1 MPLGGCVHAKVVREK
16 EPGVGL
22 GHVDAKPTYPRL
34 TMKYNIEKINLIAQK
49 VAEVVKEA
57 IEEEGQE
64 QTLIGDVEMAMRE
77 GLREIGQQ
85 ALKCF
90 LETADGEVEAEIECA
105 CGGKLKY
112 QRRRKATI
120 WSVFDKVVYRR
131 AYYAGCVCGKGYA
144 PVDRRYG
151 IEPGKV
157 TAGLAHLIA
166 LSGIHKAFEDG
177 KKWLKEYLLFEVSEN
192 TVRAETQTM
201 GELQRQAD
209 ADLVKETQD
218 EASLQKR
225 EQSQP
230 PAPDILYGSI
240 DAAKVR
246 IEPRDEQEK
255 AVENRENWRDM
266 KAGCWYE
273 GEIVPQ
279 SQRSSRQKDKA
290 QREGTVVRAKNKK
303 YFCDIDKAEQFGK
316 LLWATGCAV
325 GADRARILVFICD
338 GAVWIWNLIAHYFP
352 NAVQIVDWYHAAD
365 RLKRIA
371 EEAFSNLVE
380 RQAWLEGVTEDLWQ
394 GRVELVIEAC
404 QRLAKKSNLAKQSLT
419 YYGDNLERMRYA
431 QFRTAGYLIGSGV
444 IESGCKQIV
453 TQRLKLPGAQW
464 NLDGAILTAK
474 ARAAWL
480 SGNWQ
485 KLVSA
490 RSLLPLAA

>member
-1 MPLGGCVHAKVVREK
+1 
-16 EPGVGL
+16 
-22 GHVDAKPTYPRL
+22 
-34 TMKYNIEKINLIAQK
+34 MKYNIETINQIGKML
-49 VAEVVKEA
+49 AEVVEEA
-57 IEEEGQE
+57 IQAEGRE
-64 QTLIGDVEMAMRE
+64 DILIGDVELAIRE
-77 GLREIGQQ
+77 SLLKVGGQ

-90 LETADGEVEAEIECA
+90 LETADGKAETEMACQ

-112 QRRRKATI
+112 QRRREATI

-131 AYYAGCVCGKGYA
+131 AYYAACACGKGLA
-144 PVDRRYG
+144 PVDQRYG

-157 TAGLAHLIA
+157 TSGLAHLVA
-166 LSGIHKAFEDG
+166 LSGIHKAFADG
-177 KKWLKEYLLFEVSEN
+177 RKWLKEYLLFEVSEN
-192 TVRAETQTM
+192 TVRAETQKM

-209 ADLVKETQD
+209 AVLVKEMQA
-218 EASLQKR
+218 EACLQKR
-225 EQSQP
+225 EQSP
-230 PAPDILYGSI
+230 VPAPDILYGSI

-255 AVENRENWRDM
+255 AVENRENWRDL

-273 GEIVPQ
+273 GEIVP
-279 SQRSSRQKDKA
+279 SHQRSTRQTNKV
-290 QREGTVVRAKNKK
+290 QREGTVLRAKNKK
-303 YFCDIDKAEQFGK
+303 YFCDIDKAEPFGT
-316 LLWATGCAV
+316 LLWATGCTV

-338 GAVWIWNLIAHYFP
+338 GAIWIWNLIALYFP
-352 NAVQIVDWYHAAD
+352 NAIQIVDWYHAAD

-371 EEAFSNLVE
+371 QEAFSNLAE
-380 RQAWLEGVTEDLWQ
+380 RQAWLKDVTEDLWQ
-394 GRVELVIEAC
+394 GRGELVMEAC
-404 QRLAKKSNLAKQSLT
+404 RLLAKKSNLAKQSLA

-464 NLDGAILTAK
+464 MLNGAILTAK

-480 SGNWQ
+480 SGDWH

>member
-1 MPLGGCVHAKVVREK
+1 
-16 EPGVGL
+16 
-22 GHVDAKPTYPRL
+22 
-34 TMKYNIEKINLIAQK
+34 MKYNIEKINQIGKML
-49 VAEVVKEA
+49 AEVVEEA
-57 IEEEGQE
+57 IQAEGRE
-64 QTLIGDVEMAMRE
+64 GILIGDVEMAIRE
-77 GLREIGQQ
+77 SLLKVGGQ
-85 ALKCF
+85 ALKCL
-90 LETADGEVEAEIECA
+90 LETADGKAETEMACK

-112 QRRRKATI
+112 QRRREATI

-131 AYYAGCVCGKGYA
+131 AYYAGCTCGKGYA
-144 PVDRRYG
+144 PVDQRYG

-157 TAGLAHLIA
+157 TSGLAHLAA
-166 LSGIHKAFEDG
+166 LSGINKAFDDG
-177 KKWLKEYLLFEVSEN
+177 RKWLKEYLLFEVSEN
-192 TVRAETQTM
+192 TVRAETQKM

-209 ADLVKETQD
+209 TVLVKEMQE

-225 EQSQP
+225 EQSQVS
-230 PAPDILYGSI
+230 APDILYGSI

-246 IEPRDEQEK
+246 IEPRTEQEK
-255 AVENRENWRDM
+255 AVENRENWRDL

-273 GEIVPQ
+273 GEIVPP
-279 SQRSSRQKDKA
+279 SQRSTRQTDKA
-290 QREGTVVRAKNKK
+290 EREGTVLRATNKK
-303 YFCDIDKAEQFGK
+303 YFCNIDKAEQFGK
-316 LLWATGCAV
+316 LLWATACAV

-352 NAVQIVDWYHAAD
+352 NAIQIVDWYHAAD

-371 EEAFSNLVE
+371 EQAFSNLAE
-380 RQAWLEGVTEDLWQ
+380 RQAWLKEATEDLWQ

-404 QRLAKKSNLAKQSLT
+404 RPLAKRSNLAKQSLT

-464 NLDGAILTAK
+464 MLDGAILTAK

-480 SGNWQ
+480 SGDWY

>member
-1 MPLGGCVHAKVVREK
+1 
-16 EPGVGL
+16 
-22 GHVDAKPTYPRL
+22 
-34 TMKYNIEKINLIAQK
+34 MKYNIEKINQISEML
-49 VAEVVKEA
+49 AEVVEEA
-57 IEEEGQE
+57 LKTEGGE
-64 QTLIGDVEMAMRE
+64 KALIGDVEMAMRE
-77 GLREIGQQ
+77 GLREIGGN

-90 LETADGEVEAEIECA
+90 LENVDGEVEGEVECV

-112 QRRRKATI
+112 QRRRAATI
-120 WSVFDKVVYRR
+120 WSVFGKVVYKR
-131 AYYAGCVCGKGYA
+131 AYYAGCACGKGCA

-166 LSGIHKAFEDG
+166 LSGINKAFDESR
-177 KKWLKEYLLFEVSEN
+177 KWLKGFLLFEVSEN

-201 GELQRQAD
+201 GELQRRAD
-209 ADLVKETQD
+209 AELVKEAQN

-225 EQSQP
+225 ERRP
-230 PAPDILYGSI
+230 VTTPDILYGSI

-246 IEPRDEQEK
+246 IEPRAEQEK
-255 AVENRENWRDM
+255 AAENREHYRDM

-279 SQRSSRQKDKA
+279 SQRSTRQQDKA
-290 QREGTVVRAKNKK
+290 QRAGTVVRAKNKK
-303 YFCDIDKAEQFGK
+303 YFCDIAKAEEFGK

-352 NAVQIVDWYHAAD
+352 NAIQIVDWYHAAD
-365 RLKRIA
+365 RLERIA
-371 EEAFSNLVE
+371 EEAFSNLGE
-380 RQAWLEGVTEDLWQ
+380 RQAWLKGVTEDLWQ

-404 QRLAKKSNLAKQSLT
+404 QTLTRKSNLAKQSLA

-431 QFRTAGYLIGSGV
+431 HFRASGYLIGSGV

-474 ARAAWL
+474 ARAAWM

>member
-1 MPLGGCVHAKVVREK
+1 ML
-16 EPGVGL
+16 
-22 GHVDAKPTYPRL
+22 
-34 TMKYNIEKINLIAQK
+34 
-49 VAEVVKEA
+49 AEVVEEA
-57 IEEEGQE
+57 IQSEGQAE
-64 QTLIGDVEMAMRE
+64 VLIGDVEMALRE
-77 GLREIGQQ
+77 GLREIGRS
-85 ALKCF
+85 ALKSF
-90 LETADGEVEAEIECA
+90 LEKADGEREAELECA

-112 QRRRKATI
+112 QRRREATL
-120 WSVFDKVVYRR
+120 WSVFDKVVYER
-131 AYYAGCVCGKGYA
+131 AYYSGCACGKGHA

-166 LSGIHKAFEDG
+166 LSGINKAFEDG
-177 KKWLKEYLLFEVSEN
+177 RKWLKEFLLFEVSEN
-192 TVRAETQTM
+192 TVRAETQKM

-209 ADLVKETQD
+209 IELVKETQD
-218 EASLQKR
+218 ESGLQKR
-225 EQSQP
+225 ERSQP
-230 PAPDILYGSI
+230 RVPDILYGSI

-246 IEPRDEQEK
+246 VEPRDEKEK
-255 AVENRENWRDM
+255 AVENREMWRDL

-273 GEIVPQ
+273 GEMVPHR
-279 SQRSSRQKDKA
+279 QRSVQQKEKA
-290 QREGTVVRAKNKK
+290 QREGVVLRAKNQQ
-303 YFCDIDKAEQFGK
+303 YFCDIERAEEFGK

-338 GAVWIWNLIAHYFP
+338 GAVWIWNLIDHYFP
-352 NAVQIVDWYHAAD
+352 NAIQIVDWYHAAD

-371 EEAFSNLVE
+371 EEAFSNLEE
-380 RQAWLEGVTEDLWQ
+380 RQAWLEKNTEDLWQ
-394 GRVELVIEAC
+394 GSVEAVIEAC
-404 QRLAKKSNLAKQSLT
+404 QLLERKSNLAKQSIL
-419 YYGDNLERMRYA
+419 YYGNNMERMRYA

-464 NLDGAILTAK
+464 NLEGAVLTAK
-474 ARAAWL
+474 ARTAWM

>member
-1 MPLGGCVHAKVVREK
+1 
-16 EPGVGL
+16 
-22 GHVDAKPTYPRL
+22 
-34 TMKYNIEKINLIAQK
+34 MKYNIEKINLIAQK

-57 IEEEGQE
+57 IEVEGHE
-64 QTLIGDVEMAMRE
+64 QVLIGDVELAMRE
-77 GLREIGQQ
+77 GLRQIGQQ
-85 ALKCF
+85 ALACF
-90 LETADGEVEAEIECA
+90 LESADEGAKAEIRCA
-105 CGGKLKY
+105 CGGTLQY
-112 QRRRKATI
+112 QRRRPATI
-120 WSVFDKVVYRR
+120 WSVFDKVMYRR
-131 AYYAGCVCGKGYA
+131 AYYAGCACGKGYA

-157 TAGLAHLIA
+157 TSGLAHLIA
-166 LSGIHKAFEDG
+166 LSGIHKAFEAG
-177 KKWLKEYLLFEVSEN
+177 KTWLKEFLLFEVSEN
-192 TVRAETQTM
+192 TVRAETQKM

-209 ADLVKETQD
+209 EQLVQETQD

-225 EQSQP
+225 EQSQV

-246 IEPRDEQEK
+246 IEPRDEAEK
-255 AVENRENWRDM
+255 AAEDRETWRDL

-273 GEIVPQ
+273 GEIVPLR
-279 SQRSSRQKDKA
+279 QRSPRQKDKA
-290 QREGTVVRAKNKK
+290 QREGTVLRAKNKR
-303 YFCDIDKAEQFGK
+303 YFCDIDRAEQFGK
-316 LLWATGCAV
+316 LLWASACAV

-352 NAVQIVDWYHAAD
+352 NAIQILDWYHAED

-371 EEAFSNLVE
+371 EEAFSNLNE
-380 RQAWLEGVTEDLWQ
+380 RQIWLAVATEDLWQ
-394 GRVELVIEAC
+394 GNVESVIEAC
-404 QRLAKKSNLAKQSLT
+404 QGLAKQSNLAKQSLA
-419 YYGDNLERMRYA
+419 YFGDNIERMRYA
-431 QFRTAGYLIGSGV
+431 QFRAAGYLIGSGV

-485 KLVSA
+485 NLVSA